1 MKAVNIKWDVDIDDA
16 VEYFCDVAENDPA
29 GASEA
34 IHIPYEIFIDM
45 TWDEKEKAA
54 RNYFQS
60 NPAKMAEF
68 LGIPD
73 EISIP
78 DSVKPEKED
87 DAISNYITEVT
98 GYCHKGFIVIK

>member
-1 MKAVNIKWDVDIDDA
+1 MKAVNIKWDVDTDDA

-29 GASEA
+29 GVSEA

-54 RNYFQS
+54 RNYFQN
-60 NPAKMAEF
+60 NPTQMAEF

-78 DSVKPEKED
+78 DSVESEKED
-87 DAISNYITEVT
+87 DAISNYITEST
-98 GYCHKGFIVIK
+98 GYCHKGFTVIK